1 MIEYD
6 YVTILSIVLAVASIA
21 FIYIFRKQIAEFLTS
36 ADIKMLYPKIIPLI
50 KDFKDLVEE
59 LSDSLEDGKITFEE
73 ALRIQA
79 EVTDIL
85 EKLLNINSEISE
97 K

>member
-1 MIEYD
+1 M
-6 YVTILSIVLAVASIA
+6 
-21 FIYIFRKQIAEFLTS
+21 
-36 ADIKMLYPKIIPLI
+36 
-50 KDFKDLVEE
+50 
-59 LSDSLEDGKITFEE
+59 SDSLEDGKITFEE